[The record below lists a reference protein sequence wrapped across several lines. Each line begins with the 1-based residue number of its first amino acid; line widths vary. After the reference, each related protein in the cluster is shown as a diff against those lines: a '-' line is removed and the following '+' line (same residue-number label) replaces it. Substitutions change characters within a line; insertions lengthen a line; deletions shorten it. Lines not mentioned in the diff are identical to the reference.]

1 MTENK
6 IRELR
11 EKLGFSQAEVA
22 RRARIAGPNLSA
34 VECGR
39 MLSWPKLRRDLARIL
54 KTSQRELFPENGSG
68 KTGG

>member
-6 IRELR
+6 IREFR
-11 EKLGFSQAEVA
+11 ENLGLSQAEVA

-39 MLSWPKLRRDLARIL
+39 MLP
-54 KTSQRELFPENGSG
+54 
-68 KTGG
+68 